1 MGNICCCASNVPDGV
16 EEVYHDEPDG
26 APMTPKEKLNKS
38 ISAPVQNPY
47 RYIRQKSETQEGKHK
62 THLNE
67 HIRFITLLKEMAQS
81 STGLLKKALNEE
93 IKLAAVQ
100 SAVQS
105 VFQELMSSA
114 EGKMK
119 IAVLEDIR
127 CMGIAK
133 ISMEHVGEL
142 KASLTGVLKAKVLD
156 ELISLEQQHLLQR
169 QFSLQIKSS
178 VDALNESV
186 RPNSVYAQRAVF
198 AYNDEVDG
206 ESDTDP
212 CFTATIDTTQCIS
225 DEHDLDADLD
235 TDGVPVACVAD
246 GDDIEDEL

>member
-1 MGNICCCASNVPDGV
+1 
-16 EEVYHDEPDG
+16 
-26 APMTPKEKLNKS
+26 
-38 ISAPVQNPY
+38 
-47 RYIRQKSETQEGKHK
+47 
-62 THLNE
+62 
-67 HIRFITLLKEMAQS
+67 MAQS

-133 ISMEHVGEL
+133 ISMERVGEL

-156 ELISLEQQHLLQR
+156 ELLSLEQQHLLQR
-169 QFSLQIKSS
+169 QFSLQIKST
-178 VDALNESV
+178 VDALNENV
-186 RPNSVYAQRAVF
+186 RPNSVSAQRAVF
-198 AYNDEVDG
+198 GMD
-206 ESDTDP
+206 
-212 CFTATIDTTQCIS
+212 
-225 DEHDLDADLD
+225 
-235 TDGVPVACVAD
+235 
-246 GDDIEDEL
+246 